1 MNRDSGRWWPVG
13 LMVAVASLSFWLER
27 AVRVDVI
34 RPVAEQHSADFWARE
49 FTVRRFDPEGHLQ
62 HVLTAEQMTHYPDR
76 DIVEMTHPQLKFQ
89 QTPQTTITSETARV
103 GPDGK
108 QIDLAGNVR
117 IERASVKNASTAP
130 LQINTEQMT
139 VFPEK
144 SQSSGSH
151 AVRVVQGTSVIT
163 GNRFSTDQTT
173 GVTELSG
180 RVSAIIQPNSHQS
193 NR

>member
-27 AVRVDVI
+27 AVHVDPI

-49 FTVRRFDPEGHLQ
+49 FTVRRFDPDGRLQ
-62 HVLTAEQMTHYPDR
+62 HVLTAELMTHYPDR
-76 DIVEMTHPQLKFQ
+76 DIVEMTHPQLIFQ
-89 QTPQTTITSETARV
+89 QNPQTTITAETARV

-117 IERASVKNASTAP
+117 VQRASVKNASAAP
-130 LQINTEQMT
+130 LQISTEQMT

-144 SQSSGSH
+144 AISSGSH
-151 AVRVVQGTSVIT
+151 AVRIVQGTSVIT
-163 GNRFSTDQTT
+163 GSGFSTDQTT
-173 GVTELSG
+173 GVTNLSG
-180 RVSAIIQPNSHQS
+180 RVNAIIQPNSHQ
-193 NR
+193 